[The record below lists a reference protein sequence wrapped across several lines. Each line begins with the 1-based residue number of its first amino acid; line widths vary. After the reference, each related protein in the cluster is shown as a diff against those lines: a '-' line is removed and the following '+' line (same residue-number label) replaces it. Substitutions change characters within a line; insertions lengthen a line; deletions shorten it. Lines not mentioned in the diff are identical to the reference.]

1 MVLCGMGEVALV
13 CELCDSR
20 LKGSTKAKWKEEEEH
35 SGGDNFELTSSL
47 RGPSTRGLIN
57 ELERWRQI
65 NASRSWK
72 HMLLNK

>member
-57 ELERWRQI
+57 
-65 NASRSWK
+65 
-72 HMLLNK
+72 